1 MIEVDGLSKI
11 YPNGKGVFDVSF
23 SVAEGEALGFL
34 GPNGA
39 GKTTTIRVLL
49 GFTNATK
56 GACRVNGLD
65 CRKAT
70 VEIHKTLGYVPGE
83 MSFLD
88 YMTGNQFL
96 NLIAEMHGTK
106 NARRRSGL
114 IERLD
119 LDAGQRIRRMSKG
132 MKQKVGLI
140 AALAHDPPVLIL
152 DEPTSGLDPLMQRRF
167 IELINEERGRGKTVL
182 MSSHQF
188 DEVDRTCQRA
198 VIIRQGHIVATEEIA
213 SLKAS
218 LRRSYIV
225 TVGSTSDVET
235 IKASGIAHR
244 ILSATTVE
252 IFVGSD
258 YARMLSTLATCQVTG
273 LESTSQSLEQVFIQ
287 YYGQEVQ

>member
-1 MIEVDGLSKI
+1 
-11 YPNGKGVFDVSF
+11 
-23 SVAEGEALGFL
+23 
-34 GPNGA
+34 
-39 GKTTTIRVLL
+39 
-49 GFTNATK
+49 
-56 GACRVNGLD
+56 
-65 CRKAT
+65 
-70 VEIHKTLGYVPGE
+70 
-83 MSFLD
+83 
-88 YMTGNQFL
+88 
-96 NLIAEMHGTK
+96 
-106 NARRRSGL
+106 
-114 IERLD
+114 
-119 LDAGQRIRRMSKG
+119 
-132 MKQKVGLI
+132 
-140 AALAHDPPVLIL
+140 
-152 DEPTSGLDPLMQRRF
+152 MQRRF